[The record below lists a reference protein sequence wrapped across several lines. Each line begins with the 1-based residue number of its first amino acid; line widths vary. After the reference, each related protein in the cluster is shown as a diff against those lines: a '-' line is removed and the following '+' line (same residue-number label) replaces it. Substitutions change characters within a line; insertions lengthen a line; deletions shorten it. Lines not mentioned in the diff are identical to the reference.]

1 MSKDIITS
9 QVTTLTVVNINYT
22 KEQLVDA
29 LVHEWEYLCHDD
41 YDPQDP
47 TPEEYRKEMEELT
60 IEQLIE
66 ETSTDEGYTLEEFM
80 ENHG

>member
-1 MSKDIITS
+1 M
-9 QVTTLTVVNINYT
+9 TTLTVVNMNYT

-47 TPEEYRKEMEELT
+47 TPEQYRKEMEELT
-60 IEQLIE
+60 IEELIE
-66 ETSTDEGYTLEEFM
+66 ETDTDEEFTLEDFM
-80 ENHG
+80 DVHS

>member
-1 MSKDIITS
+1 M
-9 QVTTLTVVNINYT
+9 NYT

-47 TPEEYRKEMEELT
+47 TPEQYRKEMEKLT
-60 IEQLIE
+60 IEELIE
-66 ETSTDEGYTLEEFM
+66 ETDTDDEFTLHDFIDV
-80 ENHG
+80 NT

>member
-1 MSKDIITS
+1 M
-9 QVTTLTVVNINYT
+9 NYT

-29 LVHEWEYLCHDD
+29 LVHEWEYLYHDD

-47 TPEEYRKEMEELT
+47 TPEQYRKEMEELT

-66 ETSTDEGYTLEEFM
+66 ETDTGEGFTLEDFM
-80 ENHG
+80 DVHS

>member
-1 MSKDIITS
+1 M
-9 QVTTLTVVNINYT
+9 NYT

-47 TPEEYRKEMEELT
+47 TPEQYRKEMEELT
-60 IEQLIE
+60 IEELIE
-66 ETSTDEGYTLEEFM
+66 ETDTDEEFTLEDFM
-80 ENHG
+80 DVHS